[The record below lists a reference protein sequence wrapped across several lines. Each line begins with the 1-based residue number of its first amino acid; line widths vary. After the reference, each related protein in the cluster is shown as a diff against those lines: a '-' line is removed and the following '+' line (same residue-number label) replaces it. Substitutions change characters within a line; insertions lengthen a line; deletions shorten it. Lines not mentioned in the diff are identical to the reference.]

1 MATPLLKTKTHAP
14 RIKSELVQ
22 RPRLTERLA
31 DSLEGKL
38 ILISAPAGFGKTT
51 LITEWIQDL
60 EKPVGWISLD
70 QGDNDITRFLG
81 YIVLALQGMK
91 EDFGVSI
98 LEMIHSPQRPP
109 MEHLLTTLINEAVE
123 VLDPFMLILDDYHVI
138 GEKNVHDAM
147 SFFLDHLPPNTQVVL
162 STRSDPP
169 WPLARLRARGEMV
182 EIRARDLRF
191 TTQEATQ
198 FLNVTMG
205 LDLSVDDIQR
215 LEARTEGWVVGLQMA
230 ALSMRGKRDASEF
243 IAVLSG
249 SHRFILDYLMEEVL
263 EQEPVGIQE
272 FLLRTSILER
282 MSAPLCDVLAM
293 ELEHGDWGIETEERD
308 VSDFQGSIDH
318 LQSPISSQRILE
330 YLEQNNLF
338 VIPLDEERVWYR
350 YHHLFSDLLRTRLQQ
365 RNKGLLLNLYEAASR
380 WCEEQDFIME
390 AVKYALLGEK
400 FERAADLI
408 EEHAE
413 KMIEYGES
421 PTLLAWINELPEEN
435 LQGRLWL
442 RVHCAKAMTQ
452 VGQLD
457 AAEEAVR
464 KVERTLSERAAFD
477 SAEARHLRSHLVS
490 IRANLAEIRGDR
502 LLAVQLAEEALEL
515 LPPSDLKMKS
525 SLLMLRSFSLQW
537 SGNFEE
543 ATKSSEEAVAISKE
557 IGNLRISV
565 AALNDL
571 VALRIYQ
578 GRLHEALAACEQALE
593 VVRESR
599 ERKQGLLLQSEGI
612 TYYYMSRIFL
622 EWNDLSAA
630 MDAVSKGME
639 LSKQGGGIDIGVVG
653 SVDLIRTLLAFGE
666 LEKAQETISKVKNS
680 YPELASVRLPAIE
693 AKVLVAMGD
702 FGAARQL
709 IERAGVS
716 SQDDPDFN
724 QLLMQRILA
733 RALVREGKYQEAL
746 DFLHRLKVFTEEKK
760 VTRNTIEILILQA
773 IALHGM
779 GEEDQA
785 IDALKEALILGK
797 PEGFVRSFINEG
809 ETIGKLLRK
818 LKECGVEVG
827 YATKLLDELEKER
840 VRKQISK
847 DVSAPSVEST
857 QASLVE
863 PLTERELQVL
873 RLLRTDLSVPE
884 IADTLFVAVS
894 TVRSH
899 TKSIYNKLE
908 VHGRAQAVARA
919 EELGLV

>member
-1 MATPLLKTKTHAP
+1 VVTPLLKTKTQAP
-14 RIKSELVQ
+14 GIKSELVQ
-22 RPRLTERLA
+22 RPRLTERLS
-31 DSLEGKL
+31 DSLQGKL
-38 ILISAPAGFGKTT
+38 TLISAPAGFGKTT
-51 LITEWIQDL
+51 LITEWLQDL

-81 YIVLALQGMK
+81 YIVLALQGVK
-91 EDFGVSI
+91 EDFGISI
-98 LEMIHSPQRPP
+98 LEMLHSPQRPP
-109 MEHLLTTLINEAVE
+109 MDHLLTALINEAVE

-138 GEKNVHDAM
+138 VEKNVHDAM
-147 SFFLDHLPPNTQVVL
+147 SFFLDHLPPNTQIVL

-198 FLNVTMG
+198 FLNVSMG

-215 LEARTEGWVVGLQMA
+215 LEARTEGWIVGLQMA

-243 IAVLSG
+243 IAALSG

-263 EQEPVGIQE
+263 EQQPLGIQE

-293 ELEHGDWGIETEERD
+293 ELEHGDWGIESEDRGA
-308 VSDFQGSIDH
+308 SG

-330 YLEQNNLF
+330 YLEQSNLF
-338 VIPLDEERVWYR
+338 VIALDEERVWYR

-365 RNKGLLLNLYEAASR
+365 RNKDLLLNLYEAASR
-380 WCEEQDFIME
+380 WCEEQDFISE
-390 AVKYALLGEK
+390 AIKYALSSEN

-413 KMIEYGES
+413 KTIEYGES
-421 PTLLAWINELPEEN
+421 STLVTWIHGLQDED
-435 LQGRLWL
+435 LQGRPWI
-442 RVHCAKAMTQ
+442 RVHCARAMTQ
-452 VGQLD
+452 VGQLE
-457 AAEEAVR
+457 AAESVVQ
-464 KVERTLSERAAFD
+464 KVERSLSEKAAFD
-477 SAEARHLRSHLVS
+477 STEVRHLRSHLISV
-490 IRANLAEIRGDR
+490 RANLAEIRGDR
-502 LLAVQLAEEALEL
+502 LLAVQLAEEALGL
-515 LPPSDLKMKS
+515 LPPGDLKMKS

-543 ATKSSEEAVAISKE
+543 AARSSEEAVAISKE

-593 VVRESR
+593 IVRESR
-599 ERKQGLLLQSEGI
+599 KRKQGLLLQSEGI

-622 EWNDLSAA
+622 EWNDLGAA

-639 LSKQGGGIDIGVVG
+639 LSKQGSGIDIGVVG
-653 SVDLIRTLLAFGE
+653 NADLVRTLLALGE
-666 LEKAQETISKVKNS
+666 LEKAQETISKAKS
-680 YPELASVRLPAIE
+680 TYPELAAVRLPAIE
-693 AKVLVAMGD
+693 AMVLIALGN
-702 FGAARQL
+702 FEAARQL
-709 IERAGVS
+709 IEREGIS

-733 RALVREGKYQEAL
+733 KALVGEGKYQEAL

-760 VTRNTIEILILQA
+760 VARNTIEILALQA
-773 IALHGM
+773 VALEGM

-785 IDALKEALILGK
+785 IEALQEALILGE
-797 PEGFVRSFINEG
+797 PEGFIRSLINEG
-809 ETIGKLLRK
+809 EAIGKLLRK
-818 LKECGVEVG
+818 VKGRGVEVG
-827 YATKLLDELEKER
+827 YAAKLLDELERESIRKRTPKE
-840 VRKQISK
+840 
-847 DVSAPSVEST
+847 VSAPSIESPLV
-857 QASLVE
+857 SIVE

-884 IADTLFVAVS
+884 IANMLFVAAS

-899 TKSIYNKLE
+899 TKSIYSKLD

-919 EELGLV
+919 EELGLEKGWENG